1 MKTVSLFIVTLVFAL
16 CTATMGQS
24 SEIYDR
30 SYQGPMNI
38 YGQPALTIPQN
49 QQGQNTANNRPQGFL
64 PMAADGLWQ
73 VGDYLWSYMPAP
85 VRGVQSPYA
94 VPPGSGQV
102 TTSFVPGT
110 P

>member
-1 MKTVSLFIVTLVFAL
+1 MKNVSLFVVSMVFVL
-16 CTATMGQS
+16 CTATIGRS

-30 SYQGPMNI
+30 SYQGPMNM
-38 YGQPALTIPQN
+38 YGQPALIIPPN
-49 QQGQNTANNRPQGFL
+49 QQGQNAVNSRPQGII

-73 VGDYLWSYMPAP
+73 VGGYLWSYMPAP
-85 VRGVQSPYA
+85 VRGVQSPYV

-102 TTSFVPGT
+102 TTSYVPGT

>member
-1 MKTVSLFIVTLVFAL
+1 MKTLALFAVTLTIALSMGMFAE
-16 CTATMGQS
+16 A

-30 SYQGPMNI
+30 SYQGPMNM
-38 YGQPALTIPQN
+38 YGQPALIVPQD
-49 QQGQNTANNRPQGFL
+49 QQGQNNANSTPQGLL
-64 PMAADGLWQ
+64 PQAANGLYQ

-110 P
+110 R

>member
-1 MKTVSLFIVTLVFAL
+1 MKTLALFAVTLTIAL
-16 CTATMGQS
+16 SLGMLAQA

-30 SYQGPMNI
+30 SYQGPMNM
-38 YGQPALTIPQN
+38 YGQPALTIPEN
-49 QQGQNTANNRPQGFL
+49 QQGQNPANSAPQGLL
-64 PMAADGLWQ
+64 PQAANGLYQ

-102 TTSFVPGT
+102 STSFVPGT
-110 P
+110 R

>member
-1 MKTVSLFIVTLVFAL
+1 MKTVLMFTGLFLLVLSVIPA
-16 CTATMGQS
+16 AES

-38 YGQPALTIPQN
+38 YGQPALIVPPN
-49 QQGQNTANNRPQGFL
+49 QQGQNSSSGNSQGIL
-64 PMAADGLWQ
+64 PKAVDGITQ
-73 VGDYLWSYMPAP
+73 AGEYLWSYMPAP
-85 VRGVQSPYA
+85 LRGAPSPYA